1 MDHNLI
7 DLNQAEQAVSQM
19 STTNE
24 QQDYQSRTLGQHNS
38 TRTVYLPLYPTKSF
52 GPNDCLLLA
61 NIPVTRLTPQE
72 IARRQ
77 HGAYTSDAILM
88 MNDYKY
94 SNDGF
99 TLMEQDVEDLTAHLL
114 VGKSIVTFNAD
125 RLRGIC
131 YYFLA
136 LHGSFRRKVL
146 KNRDRTLKNPVLNS
160 KQMAI
165 LLEFYLQIDVDLFYM
180 KTCSFRGAE
189 PKSIVEGLFCGKHEP
204 RAKYKLLACGNI
216 FCRLCHP
223 INHSKKSQP
232 WPVIDFNSSSMHQFL
247 NGYTTYLNCPAT
259 CSTSNIIYSMTCPC
273 GHYDYVDST
282 VETLSDAMTN
292 HREHGNR
299 IIHEALV
306 GSRVYRASPMDPTE
320 KEKEIANKMRLYHH
334 SARCPVALRSFLDCN
349 PIYWCFI
356 PQRLGYALAENAL
369 HLRHTS
375 TITTTTTTTIDPEH
389 DNIIAMG
396 TTDNNLRVV
405 NYLEHVPTPP
415 DSYAF
420 SRLQRQ
426 NQRLFFQQF
435 VSSSIHQLPYSK
447 IDLYKMAI
455 IVVLPHDCSTLLRY
469 IIETLFVL
477 HGETKLNMICPLGG
491 DPYQRYGPPHEF
503 IWCNNLAHP
512 SLSSHSCSSSN
523 ST

>member
-1 MDHNLI
+1 MDCNLI
-7 DLNQAEQAVSQM
+7 DLNQAEQAVSQL

-24 QQDYQSRTLGQHNS
+24 QQTYQPRTLGQHNS
-38 TRTVYLPLYPTKSF
+38 TRSVYLPLYPTKSF
-52 GPNDCLLLA
+52 GPNNSLLLA
-61 NIPVTRLTPQE
+61 NVSITHLAYHE

-77 HGAYTSDAILM
+77 HGAYTSDALSM
-88 MNDYKY
+88 MNNYKY

-99 TLMEQDVEDLTAHLL
+99 TLLEKDAEDLATHLL
-114 VGKSIVTFNAD
+114 VGKSIVVFNAD

-136 LHGSFRRKVL
+136 LYKSFR
-146 KNRDRTLKNPVLNS
+146 KNILLQNDITLEKHTLNS
-160 KQMAI
+160 KQMTI

-189 PKSIVEGLFCGKHEP
+189 SHAIMEGLFCGKDEP
-204 RAKYKLLACGNI
+204 KARYKLLACGNI

-232 WPVIDFNSSSMHQFL
+232 WPVVDFDTSTMHQFL

-259 CSTSNIIYSMTCPC
+259 CSTSNIIYTMTCPC

-282 VETLSDAMTN
+282 VETLSDAMN
-292 HREHGNR
+292 HHRRHGNR
-299 IIHEALV
+299 IIHETLV

-320 KEKEIANKMRLYHH
+320 KAKEIANKMRLYQH

-356 PQRLGYALAENAL
+356 PQRLGYALAENAI
-369 HLRHTS
+369 HLQHTS
-375 TITTTTTTTIDPEH
+375 TTTTTDPEH

-396 TTDNNLRVV
+396 TTDNNQRVV

-420 SRLQRQ
+420 SYRQRQ

-435 VSSSIHQLPYSK
+435 VSSTIHHLPYFPL
-447 IDLYKMAI
+447 DLYRIAI
-455 IVVLPHDCSTLLRY
+455 IAILPDDRSILLRY
-469 IIETLFVL
+469 IIETLFIL

-512 SLSSHSCSSSN
+512 SLSSHSCSRSS
-523 ST
+523 SISSG